1 MKLLSEIAQLGQL
14 IQQLLQI
21 PIRDLMLQTRNE
33 RFGFLGVIA
42 AQTSCYLLAAADH
55 FIHESPCDTFTILF
69 PSKENPHRNK

>member
-55 FIHESPCDTFTILF
+55 FSPCDTSTILF
-69 PSKENPHRNK
+69 PRKENPHRNK